1 MAEINVKESLLV
13 GAPPDT
19 VYRVLADPA
28 HHARIL
34 PDAFVDYKPENDS
47 VVSFSLKMGSV
58 KRDFKMRTEQ
68 TEPNKL
74 YREMDLNTNI
84 ITEFHLEPHTD
95 GTVVTIVTN
104 YQTDRSIS
112 GFIESFT
119 APIFL
124 RQVYKEELVK
134 LGRYV
139 LLI

>member
-1 MAEINVKESLLV
+1 MGEVNVKESLLV

-34 PDAFVDYKPENDS
+34 PDAFVDYKPEDDS

-58 KRDFKMRTEQ
+58 KRDFRMKTEE
-68 TEPNKL
+68 TVPDML

-84 ITEFHLEPHTD
+84 MTEFHLQPHAE
-95 GTVVTIVTN
+95 GTVVTIATR
-104 YQTDRSIS
+104 YKTDPSIS

-124 RQVYKEELVK
+124 RQLYKEELVK